1 MDHLTPQQRHEN
13 MAAIR
18 SKDTKPEMVVRHW
31 LWRRGFRYSLNQK
44 RLPGHPDIVLRKWK
58 TCVFVNGCFWHGHGV
73 TESPVQGSRLMVQ
86 GSSCC
91 KIPKTN
97 REFWVSKIRRNME
110 RDGEVRARLETMGW
124 RCITVWECEL
134 KPSRREET
142 LERLSRMIQEPKP
155 GGVIYTMQEVG
166 EERMVADEGDES

>member
-1 MDHLTPQQRHEN
+1 
-13 MAAIR
+13 
-18 SKDTKPEMVVRHW
+18 MVVRHW

-58 TCVFVNGCFWHGHGV
+58 ACIFVNGCFWHGHMCSL
-73 TESPVQGSRLMVQ
+73 TPAPSPKGEGSEYLLS

-110 RDGEVRARLETMGW
+110 RDGAVRAQLEAKGW
-124 RCITVWECEL
+124 RCFTVWECEL
-134 KPSRREET
+134 KPSQREVT
-142 LERLSRMIQEPKP
+142 LERLERSIRRPSKSPLKGDFLSGTQKDD
-155 GGVIYTMQEVG
+155 GSGVTYPMP
-166 EERMVADEGDES
+166 EEAVRKVADESFD